1 MLVFELI
8 FLIWD
13 EPVFQPFS
21 EGLGAMSGE
30 KSGEKMP
37 AEVEK
42 RPKSLD
48 IRANEWLFK
57 SVE

>member
-1 MLVFELI
+1 
-8 FLIWD
+8 
-13 EPVFQPFS
+13 
-21 EGLGAMSGE
+21 MSRE

-37 AEVEK
+37 TEVEK